1 MKRGIEVCPGYDAA
15 GAPLL
20 HIEKQRG
27 KLTLE
32 EIRQAAQEFDEDIY
46 ALIIDARQDEG
57 QCFEEAP
64 PGDRVT
70 LYRAERFFR
79 EKTAVHDEGVRT

>member
-1 MKRGIEVCPGYDAA
+1 MKRGIEVCPGYDVA
-15 GAPLL
+15 GDPLL

-46 ALIIDARQDEG
+46 AMIIDARQDEG
-57 QCFEEAP
+57 QCFGEDP

-70 LYRAERFFR
+70 LYRAERFFGR
-79 EKTAVHDEGVRT
+79 GEL